1 MNEINLNAL
10 SRSAGFDKPLNS
22 VANPK
27 NLNSKKASPE
37 PDSIQ
42 FSKLPDLSSVEAALE
57 EEFASMRANLEDD
70 AKSASYPP
78 LETIDRLAHMLA
90 MNLNSQKSELPE

>member
-10 SRSAGFDKPLNS
+10 SRSAGFDKPINS

-27 NLNSKKASPE
+27 NVNSKKANAE

-42 FSKLPDLSSVEAALE
+42 FSKLPDLSSIEQALE
-57 EEFASMRANLEDD
+57 EEFAGLRATLEED

-90 MNLNSQKSELPE
+90 VNLNSQKSDLPE